1 MSKESYIYLTLEVYM
16 TTAKAVTLITG
27 SIVLIVLLILG
38 IGLITGYNS
47 LVTLDEDISGKYSQI
62 ENRLQERHDKIG
74 QIVASVS
81 GLQEH
86 AESIYT
92 QITQA
97 RAAYA
102 AAVAANDTEA
112 MIEADALE
120 AIALTNLLVVV
131 EDNPLITANAG
142 YYALIDEISAMES
155 ALSVAR
161 RDYNEDVQS
170 YNTSVRRFPRVLYA
184 SLLGFEREMTYWK
197 MNDGADEVP
206 VIDFGD

>member
-1 MSKESYIYLTLEVYM
+1 MSTV
-16 TTAKAVTLITG
+16 KAVTLITSG
-27 SIVLIVLLILG
+27 IIGILVLIFG
-38 IGLITGYNS
+38 IGLITGYNA

-74 QIVASVS
+74 QIVQSVN

-86 AESIYT
+86 AETIYT

-102 AAVAANDTEA
+102 AAVASGDTQA

-131 EDNPLITANAG
+131 EDNPLITANVG
-142 YYALIDEISAMES
+142 FYALIDEISAMES

-161 RDYNEDVQS
+161 RDYNQAVQS

-184 SLLGFEREMTYWK
+184 SLLGFERNLSYWK

-206 VIDFGD
+206 VIDFGN